1 MAAEAKAAAEAVA
14 KAKAEAEAKAA
25 VERAAA
31 EKGTNFTAF
40 TRTRM
45 QIQTLPKSCCW

>member
-1 MAAEAKAAAEAVA
+1 MAEEVA

-31 EKGTNFTAF
+31 EKGTHFTAF
-40 TRTRM
+40 ISKLTTDKC
-45 QIQTLPKSCCW
+45 QNSSFTCFVSICSG